1 MYLRRRGISPNVTQE
16 SLRDNAAEVTPAEY
30 AKSCTLPLEY
40 RFARRKTAIRPFAT
54 LACSAANDHRFA
66 C

>member
-30 AKSCTLPLEY
+30 AQSCTFPLEY
-40 RFARRKTAIRPFAT
+40 RFAGRKTAIRPFAI
-54 LACSAANDHRFA
+54 LACSEANDHRFA